1 MRAMEILRQFEDD
14 LRSVHLAT
22 TRTMLSAVRTL
33 LRTGRLQLTA
43 LGRAIAE
50 QTTPKHGIKRVDRL
64 LGNTLLHAQRMTFF
78 RALARRIIGET
89 PRPLV
94 LIDWTSVTPELW
106 ALVAA
111 VPCDGRALVIYAETH
126 PISRY
131 IKPEVHAEFLRR
143 LKTVLPAGCVPI
155 VVTDAGF
162 RSPWMKR
169 VLALGWDYV
178 GRIRHGTVQHIK
190 GDRWMGFRPLW
201 RMTRTVPTDLGEY
214 ELGRRARHPCRLVG
228 IKKPDSRRTP
238 TSPKAR
244 GYRHDRGVARAK
256 RTALEPWIL
265 ATSLRGPAK
274 RVVAIYRTRMQIE
287 ETFRDTKNS
296 RFGVALSHART
307 CNPRRADVLL
317 LIAAFAHLVA
327 MLIGIAA
334 ERANLHLRYQ
344 ANTLRKRRVL
354 SLVMLGRLVAGSLER
369 PLLDALLEVG
379 AFAPAAH
386 LAADFGS

>member
-1 MRAMEILRQFEDD
+1 MEILRQFEDD
-14 LRSVHLAT
+14 LRSVHAAT

-50 QTTPKHGIKRVDRL
+50 KTTPKHGIKRVDRL
-64 LGNTLLHAQRMTFF
+64 LGNSLLHAQRMTFF
-78 RALARRIIGET
+78 RALARRIIGDT
-89 PRPLV
+89 LRPLV

-143 LKTVLPAGCVPI
+143 LKSVVPPRCVPI

-169 VLALGWDYV
+169 VVALGWDYV

-190 GDRWMGFRPLW
+190 GDRWMGFQPLW
-201 RMTRTVPTDLGEY
+201 RMTRTVPTDLGHY
-214 ELGRRARHPCRLVG
+214 ELGRRARHRCRLVG
-228 IKKPDSRRTP
+228 IKRRDSRRTP

-244 GYRHDRGVARAK
+244 GYRPDRGIARA
-256 RTALEPWIL
+256 RRNALEPWIL
-265 ATSLRGPAK
+265 ATSLQAPAK
-274 RVVAIYRTRMQIE
+274 RVVAIYRARMQIE
-287 ETFRDTKNS
+287 ETFRDTKSS

-307 CNPRRADVLL
+307 KCPRRADVLL
-317 LIAAFAHLVA
+317 LLAAFAHLVA

-334 ERANLHLRYQ
+334 ERAGLHHRYQ
-344 ANTLRKRRVL
+344 ANTLRSRRVF
-354 SLVMLGRLVAGSLER
+354 SLVMLGRMVAASLNG
-369 PLLDALLEVG
+369 PLLDELLAGIATRPLALANVLG
-379 AFAPAAH
+379 A
-386 LAADFGS
+386 

>member
-1 MRAMEILRQFEDD
+1 MRAIEILRQFEDE
-14 LRSVHLAT
+14 LRSVHRAT
-22 TRTMLSAVRTL
+22 IRTMLCAVGTL
-33 LRTGRLQLTA
+33 IRSGRLQLTA

-50 QTTPKHGIKRVDRL
+50 KTTPKHGIKRVDRL

-78 RALARRIIGET
+78 RAIARRVVGHT
-89 PRPLV
+89 ARPLV

-131 IKPEVHAEFLRR
+131 MKPEVHAEFLRR
-143 LKTVLPAGCVPI
+143 LKTVLPVGCVPI

-178 GRIRHGTVQHIK
+178 GRIRHGTVQYIK
-190 GDRWMGFRPLW
+190 GDVWIGFRPLW
-201 RMTRTVPTDLGEY
+201 RMTRTVPTDLGHY
-214 ELGRRARHPCRLVG
+214 ELGRRARHPCRLIG
-228 IKKPDSRRTP
+228 IKRRDSHRTP

-244 GYRHDRGVARAK
+244 GYRQDRGSARAR

-274 RVVAIYRTRMQIE
+274 RVVAIYRARMQIE
-287 ETFRDTKNS
+287 ETFRDTKSS

-307 CNPRRADVLL
+307 KSPRRADVLL
-317 LIAAFAHLVA
+317 LLAAFAHLA
-327 MLIGIAA
+327 ATLIGIAA
-334 ERANLHLRYQ
+334 ERAGLHRRYQ
-344 ANTLRKRRVL
+344 ANTLRSRRVF
-354 SLVMLGRLVAGSLER
+354 SLVMLGRMVAASMAGPLLHELLAGITKR
-369 PLLDALLEVG
+369 PLT
-379 AFAPAAH
+379 
-386 LAADFGS
+386 LASDFGP